1 MKCFFLFFLVC
12 KRYICLL
19 FINYWGGLRIFIT
32 CICPLMSLVILFSIK
47 DASLQQL
54 IKDST
59 DLRNRYRHFFDYTI
73 VNKVIDDT
81 VETIV
86 KHLNDIESASG
97 WIPASWHYWSVD
109 IVFCDICY
117 ENHGVVWEDWG
128 KHFKKIGN
136 SIVLDSSFVA
146 LLIELF
152 PFIAVKICPYEEC

>member
-1 MKCFFLFFLVC
+1 MVGEMFFSFFFGLQAI
-12 KRYICLL
+12 YLSFIYQLL
-19 FINYWGGLRIFIT
+19 RWSSDIHYLHLSTNVSGYLI
-32 CICPLMSLVILFSIK
+32 SIK

-97 WIPASWHYWSVD
+97 WIPASWHY
-109 IVFCDICY
+109 
-117 ENHGVVWEDWG
+117 
-128 KHFKKIGN
+128 
-136 SIVLDSSFVA
+136 
-146 LLIELF
+146 
-152 PFIAVKICPYEEC
+152 